1 MGLWYEINN
10 TRGIGFQ
17 PDFLDCVTAEY
28 TGLDLPSGTFRIYN
42 SSQWR
47 QTPRFGG
54 TLFAS
59 IKDNPNGQ
67 ASVKGGRRF
76 GQYGDPNYLILDT
89 DYDSYSM
96 VYSCGNNNPIL
107 WILSRT
113 PELDDSVVN

>member
-10 TRGIGFQ
+10 TRGINFQ

-28 TGLDLPSGTFRIYN
+28 TGLDLKSGTFKIKN
-42 SSQWR
+42 TSQYR
-47 QTPRFGG
+47 RTPRWGV
-54 TLFAS
+54 TLFGS

-76 GQYGDPNYLILDT
+76 GKYGDPNYLILDT

-96 VYSCGNNNPIL
+96 VYSCGNNDPIL

-113 PELDDSVVN
+113 PELDDTVVN